1 MLNTFEHE
9 MPVHQGRRS
18 RGTKGQIVS
27 LLRYSPMSVLDL
39 ARHTGIA
46 GSTVRRH
53 LDVLIRDGIVL
64 QEPVRVSVGRPKF
77 LFSLTENGT
86 QHFPRNY
93 AGLVTRI
100 VSQIILLSPDQ
111 TSDLKDRTLS
121 NEVYDRALRQLIID
135 YKHRITGD
143 TMLERA
149 EQVAQFMYLEGI
161 DYQVRYA
168 VGPDNDRERVEM
180 YGLGMV
186 ARYEDGQVGRSCEL
200 LSQLLDA
207 RVTLAEEDH
216 QVGTQILTYLIEK

>member
-1 MLNTFEHE
+1 MLNNFEHE

-77 LFSLTENGT
+77 LFSLTESGT

-93 AGLVTRI
+93 AGLVTRLI
-100 VSQIILLSPDQ
+100 SQILLLTQNQ
-111 TSDLKDRTLS
+111 TSELGDNSLS
-121 NEVYDRALRQLIID
+121 NEIYDRVLAQLIAD
-135 YKHRITGD
+135 YKHRISGD
-143 TMLERA
+143 TILERA

-168 VGPDNDRERVEM
+168 IDSDNDHERVEM

-186 ARYEDGQVGRSCEL
+186 ARHEDGLIGRSCEL
-200 LSQLLDA
+200 LSELLDA
-207 RVTLAEEDH
+207 QVTLVEEDH
-216 QVGTQILTYLIEK
+216 QVGTHILTYLIEK

>member
-9 MPVHQGRRS
+9 IPVHQGRRS

-53 LDVLIRDGIVL
+53 LDVLIRDGMVL

-77 LFSLTENGT
+77 LFSLTESGT

-100 VSQIILLSPDQ
+100 ISQILLLTQNQ
-111 TSDLKDRTLS
+111 TSSLGDNSLPS
-121 NEVYDRALRQLIID
+121 EIYDRVLTQLITD

-168 VGPDNDRERVEM
+168 VDGDQKRVEM

-186 ARYEDGQVGRSCEL
+186 ARYEDGQVGRSCRL
-200 LSQLLDA
+200 LSELLDA

>member
-53 LDVLIRDGIVL
+53 LDVLIRDGMVL

-77 LFSLTENGT
+77 LFSLTESGT

-100 VSQIILLSPDQ
+100 ISQILLLTQNQ
-111 TSDLKDRTLS
+111 TSSLGGNSLP
-121 NEVYDRALRQLIID
+121 NEIYDRVLTQLIAD

-161 DYQVRYA
+161 DYQVRYT
-168 VGPDNDRERVEM
+168 VDGDQKRVEM

-186 ARYEDGQVGRSCEL
+186 ARYEDGQVGRSCRL
-200 LSQLLDA
+200 LSELLDA

>member
-53 LDVLIRDGIVL
+53 LDVLIRDGMVL

-77 LFSLTENGT
+77 LFSLTESGT

-100 VSQIILLSPDQ
+100 ISQILLLTQNQ
-111 TSDLKDRTLS
+111 TSSLGGNSLP
-121 NEVYDRALRQLIID
+121 NEIYDRVLTQLIAD

-161 DYQVRYA
+161 DYQVRYTVA
-168 VGPDNDRERVEM
+168 GDQERVEM

-186 ARYEDGQVGRSCEL
+186 ARYEDGQVGRSCRLLSEL
-200 LSQLLDA
+200 LEA

-216 QVGTQILTYLIEK
+216 HVGTQILTYLIEK

>member
-53 LDVLIRDGIVL
+53 LDVLIRDGMVL

-77 LFSLTENGT
+77 LFSLTESGT

-100 VSQIILLSPDQ
+100 ISQILLLTHNQ
-111 TSDLKDRTLS
+111 TSSLGGNSLP
-121 NEVYDRALRQLIID
+121 NEIYDRVLTQLIAD

-161 DYQVRYA
+161 DYQVRYT
-168 VGPDNDRERVEM
+168 VDGDQKSVEM

-186 ARYEDGQVGRSCEL
+186 ARYEDGQVGRSCRL
-200 LSQLLDA
+200 LSELLDA

>member
-1 MLNTFEHE
+1 
-9 MPVHQGRRS
+9 
-18 RGTKGQIVS
+18 
-27 LLRYSPMSVLDL
+27 MSVLDL

-100 VSQIILLSPDQ
+100 VSQILLLSPDQ

-121 NEVYDRALRQLIID
+121 NEVYDRTLRQLIID

-168 VGPDNDRERVEM
+168 VGSDNDRERVEM

>member
-9 MPVHQGRRS
+9 IPVHQGRRS

-53 LDVLIRDGIVL
+53 LDVLIRDGMVL

-77 LFSLTENGT
+77 LFSLTESGT

-100 VSQIILLSPDQ
+100 ISQILLLTQNQ
-111 TSDLKDRTLS
+111 TSSLGGNSLP
-121 NEVYDRALRQLIID
+121 NEIYDRVLTQLIAD

-168 VGPDNDRERVEM
+168 VDGDQKRVEM

-186 ARYEDGQVGRSCEL
+186 ARYEDGQVGRSCRL
-200 LSQLLDA
+200 LSELLDA

>member
-77 LFSLTENGT
+77 LFSLTTE
-86 QHFPRNY
+86 
-93 AGLVTRI
+93 AGPI
-100 VSQIILLSPDQ
+100 
-111 TSDLKDRTLS
+111 
-121 NEVYDRALRQLIID
+121 
-135 YKHRITGD
+135 
-143 TMLERA
+143 
-149 EQVAQFMYLEGI
+149 
-161 DYQVRYA
+161 
-168 VGPDNDRERVEM
+168 
-180 YGLGMV
+180 
-186 ARYEDGQVGRSCEL
+186 
-200 LSQLLDA
+200 
-207 RVTLAEEDH
+207 RVTL
-216 QVGTQILTYLIEK
+216 VITSVSTGLIIPAKS

>member
-1 MLNTFEHE
+1 
-9 MPVHQGRRS
+9 
-18 RGTKGQIVS
+18 
-27 LLRYSPMSVLDL
+27 MSVLDL

-100 VSQIILLSPDQ
+100 VSQILLLSPDQ
-111 TSDLKDRTLS
+111 TSDLQDQTLS
-121 NEVYDRALRQLIID
+121 SEVYDRTLRQLIID

-161 DYQVRYA
+161 DYQVRYTVETDA
-168 VGPDNDRERVEM
+168 DHERIEM

-186 ARYEDGQVGRSCEL
+186 ARYEDGQVGRSCQL
-200 LSQLLDA
+200 LSELLDA

>member
-1 MLNTFEHE
+1 MLNNFEHE

-77 LFSLTENGT
+77 LFSLTESGN

-93 AGLVTRI
+93 AGLVTRLI
-100 VSQIILLSPDQ
+100 SQILLLTQNQ
-111 TSDLKDRTLS
+111 TNELGDNSLS
-121 NEVYDRALRQLIID
+121 NEIYDRVLAQLIAD
-135 YKHRITGD
+135 YKHRISGD
-143 TMLERA
+143 TILERA

-168 VGPDNDRERVEM
+168 VDSDNDHERVEM

-186 ARYEDGQVGRSCEL
+186 ARHEDGLIGRSCEL
-200 LSQLLDA
+200 LSELLDA
-207 RVTLAEEDH
+207 QVTLVEEDH

>member
-9 MPVHQGRRS
+9 IPVHQGRRS

-53 LDVLIRDGIVL
+53 LDVLIRDGMVL

-77 LFSLTENGT
+77 LFSLTESGT

-100 VSQIILLSPDQ
+100 ISQILLLTQNQ
-111 TSDLKDRTLS
+111 TSSLGDNSLPS
-121 NEVYDRALRQLIID
+121 EIYDRVLTQLITD

-161 DYQVRYA
+161 DYQVRYT
-168 VGPDNDRERVEM
+168 VDGDQKSVEM

-186 ARYEDGQVGRSCEL
+186 ARYEDGQVGRSCRL
-200 LSQLLDA
+200 LSELLDA

>member
-1 MLNTFEHE
+1 MLNSFEHE

-93 AGLVTRI
+93 AGVVTRLI
-100 VSQIILLSPDQ
+100 SQILLLTPEQ
-111 TSDLKDRTLS
+111 TSNLGDRPLS
-121 NEVYDRALRQLIID
+121 GEIYDGVLMQLIVD

-143 TMLERA
+143 SILERA

-168 VGPDNDRERVEM
+168 VDADDNHERVEM

-186 ARYEDGQVGRSCEL
+186 ARYEDGLVGRSCQL
-200 LSQLLDA
+200 LSELLDA

-216 QVGTQILTYLIEK
+216 PVGTQILTYLIEK

>member
-1 MLNTFEHE
+1 MLNSFEHE
-9 MPVHQGRRS
+9 MPVHQGRKS

-27 LLRYSPMSVLDL
+27 LLRYSPMSVLEL

-64 QEPVRVSVGRPKF
+64 QEPIRVSVGRPKF

-86 QHFPRNY
+86 HHFPRNY
-93 AGLVTRI
+93 AGLVTRVI
-100 VSQIILLSPDQ
+100 SQILLLTPEQ
-111 TSDLKDRTLS
+111 TSNLGDRTLS
-121 NEVYDRALRQLIID
+121 GEIYDGALMQLILD

-143 TMLERA
+143 TILERA

-168 VGPDNDRERVEM
+168 VDTADDHERVEM

-186 ARYEDGQVGRSCEL
+186 ARYEDGLVGRSCQL
-200 LSQLLDA
+200 LSELLDA

-216 QVGTQILTYLIEK
+216 AVGTQILTYLIEK

>member
-53 LDVLIRDGIVL
+53 LDVLIRDGMVL

-77 LFSLTENGT
+77 LFSLTESGT

-100 VSQIILLSPDQ
+100 ISQILLLTQNQ
-111 TSDLKDRTLS
+111 TSSLGGNSLP
-121 NEVYDRALRQLIID
+121 NEIYDRVLTQLIAD

-161 DYQVRYA
+161 DYQVRYT
-168 VGPDNDRERVEM
+168 VNGDQKRVEM

-186 ARYEDGQVGRSCEL
+186 ARYEDGQVGRSCRL
-200 LSQLLDA
+200 LSELLDA

>member
-1 MLNTFEHE
+1 
-9 MPVHQGRRS
+9 
-18 RGTKGQIVS
+18 
-27 LLRYSPMSVLDL
+27 MSVLDL

-100 VSQIILLSPDQ
+100 VSQILLLSPDQ
-111 TSDLKDRTLS
+111 TSDLEDQTLS
-121 NEVYDRALRQLIID
+121 SEVYDRTLRQLIID

-161 DYQVRYA
+161 DYQVRYTVETDA
-168 VGPDNDRERVEM
+168 DHERVEM

-186 ARYEDGQVGRSCEL
+186 ARYEDGQVGRSCQL
-200 LSQLLDA
+200 LSELLDA

>member
-53 LDVLIRDGIVL
+53 LDVLIRDGMVL

-77 LFSLTENGT
+77 LFSLTESGT

-100 VSQIILLSPDQ
+100 ISQILLLTHNQ
-111 TSDLKDRTLS
+111 TSSLGGNSLP
-121 NEVYDRALRQLIID
+121 NEIYDRVLTQLIAD

-168 VGPDNDRERVEM
+168 VNGDQKRVEM

-186 ARYEDGQVGRSCEL
+186 ARYEDGQVGRSCRL
-200 LSQLLDA
+200 LSELLDA

>member
-1 MLNTFEHE
+1 MLNSFEHE

-86 QHFPRNY
+86 HHFPRNY
-93 AGLVTRI
+93 AGLVTRVI
-100 VSQIILLSPDQ
+100 SQILLLTPEQ
-111 TSDLKDRTLS
+111 TSNLGDRPLS
-121 NEVYDRALRQLIID
+121 AEIYDGALMQLIVD

-143 TMLERA
+143 TILERA

-168 VGPDNDRERVEM
+168 VDTADDHERVEM

-186 ARYEDGQVGRSCEL
+186 ARYEDGLVGRSCQL
-200 LSQLLDA
+200 LSELLDA

-216 QVGTQILTYLIEK
+216 AVGTQILTYLIEK

>member
-1 MLNTFEHE
+1 MLNTLEHE

-39 ARHTGIA
+39 ASHTGIA

-77 LFSLTENGT
+77 LFSLTESGT

-93 AGLVTRI
+93 AGLVTRVI
-100 VSQIILLSPDQ
+100 SQILLLTQDQ
-111 TSDLKDRTLS
+111 TRNLAGQPLS
-121 NEVYDRALRQLIID
+121 NEVYDRVLAQLIAD
-135 YKHRITGD
+135 YKHRITGN
-143 TMLERA
+143 TILERA
-149 EQVAQFMYLEGI
+149 EQVSRFMYLEGI

-168 VGPDNDRERVEM
+168 VDTAVDYERVRM

-186 ARYEDGQVGRSCEL
+186 ARYEDGLIGRSCEL
-200 LSQLLDA
+200 LSELLDA
-207 RVTLAEEDH
+207 RVTLVEEDH

>member
-9 MPVHQGRRS
+9 IPVHQGRRS

-53 LDVLIRDGIVL
+53 LDVLIRDGMVL

-77 LFSLTENGT
+77 LFSLTESGT

-100 VSQIILLSPDQ
+100 ISQILLLTQNQ
-111 TSDLKDRTLS
+111 TSSLGGNSLP
-121 NEVYDRALRQLIID
+121 NEIYDRVLTQLIAD

-161 DYQVRYA
+161 DYQVRYT
-168 VGPDNDRERVEM
+168 VDGDQKRVEM

-186 ARYEDGQVGRSCEL
+186 ARYEDGQVGRSCRL
-200 LSQLLDA
+200 LSELLDA

>member
-1 MLNTFEHE
+1 MLNSFEHE

-93 AGLVTRI
+93 AGVVTRLI
-100 VSQIILLSPDQ
+100 SQILLLTPEQ
-111 TSDLKDRTLS
+111 TSNLGDRPLS
-121 NEVYDRALRQLIID
+121 GEIYDGVLMQLIVD

-143 TMLERA
+143 SILERA

-168 VGPDNDRERVEM
+168 VDTDDDRERVEM

-186 ARYEDGQVGRSCEL
+186 ARYEDGLVGRSCQL
-200 LSQLLDA
+200 LSELLDA

-216 QVGTQILTYLIEK
+216 PVGTQILTYLIEK

>member
-53 LDVLIRDGIVL
+53 LDVLIRDGMVL

-77 LFSLTENGT
+77 LFSLTESGT

-100 VSQIILLSPDQ
+100 ISQILLLTQNQ
-111 TSDLKDRTLS
+111 TSSLGGNSLP
-121 NEVYDRALRQLIID
+121 NEIYDRVLTQLIAD

-161 DYQVRYA
+161 DYQVRYT
-168 VGPDNDRERVEM
+168 VDGDQKSVEM

-186 ARYEDGQVGRSCEL
+186 ARYEDGQVGRSCRL
-200 LSQLLDA
+200 LSELLDA